1 MAQLIYY
8 ENRGFAE
15 IIRMLMTLADIEVS
29 NNDARFT
36 ADLLT
41 YMYIELMLQYYVH
54 VSTVC
59 LPTSFHCLRKQ
70 WK

>member
-29 NNDARFT
+29 SSDTRFT
-36 ADLLT
+36 DNKNSAVALL
-41 YMYIELMLQYYVH
+41 
-54 VSTVC
+54 C
-59 LPTSFHCLRKQ
+59 K
-70 WK
+70 